1 MTNVECR
8 KNDEAQMTN
17 DPFAATRIFSDLVIP
32 SFLRDPSLVLRHSQ
46 HVTQLRLFGLKVF
59 YVVRICL
66 GTDRHLLDHFET
78 ISLQAHNFLRVVSQK
93 PELPHA

>member
-1 MTNVECR
+1 
-8 KNDEAQMTN
+8 MTN

-32 SFLRDPSLVLRHSQ
+32 SFLRDSSLVLRHSQ
-46 HVTQLRLFGLKVF
+46 HVAQLRLFGLKVF
-59 YVVRICL
+59 DVVRICL

-78 ISLQAHNFLRVVSQK
+78 ISLQADNFLRVVSQK